1 MSMPES
7 EAVPVPASEPS
18 HRARRGPAKTGQTNI
33 ADIARL
39 SGVSTA
45 TVSRVMRGNGS
56 VSKATREKVLKVV
69 NDLGYV
75 PNAHAL
81 ALTTPPNSVTMVV
94 RVITGGTYANIM
106 SGVERESSERDMTF
120 RLISTGRKT
129 GGLARVVSDLVS
141 QRPKIAVMLADAA
154 TDREQDEV
162 LNASIDQLS
171 SVGTK
176 VVVAGRPRLML
187 APEIGVVDYA
197 NEQGIHDMTAYMI
210 AQGHRRFLFAG
221 KAEMSSVFAARYR
234 GFRRALEEAGLEHDP
249 RFDIDRSD
257 DRQENVNALI
267 GMYTAGARFTAI
279 VASTDALAL
288 DMIVGL
294 RTLGLS
300 VPGQVSVSGFDDMP
314 YAEDLIVPLST
325 VHVPFTELG
334 QTAVRMGLG
343 ECSADC
349 TLPTHLT
356 VRQSILPP
364 GADALVGAG
373 GGASR

>member
-1 MSMPES
+1 MSDAES
-7 EAVPVPASEPS
+7 VAVESL
-18 HRARRGPAKTGQTNI
+18 HRARRGPAKTGQANV

-39 SGVSTA
+39 AGVSTA
-45 TVSRVMRGNGS
+45 TVSRVMRGNGN
-56 VSKATREKVLKVV
+56 VSKATRDKVLKVV
-69 NDLGYV
+69 DELGYV

-94 RVITGGTYANIM
+94 RAITGGTYADIM
-106 SGVERESSERDMTF
+106 SGVERESSDRDMTF
-120 RLISTGRKT
+120 RLISTGRKA
-129 GGLARVVSDLVS
+129 GGLARVVRDLIS
-141 QRPKIAVMLADAA
+141 QRPKVAVMLADAA

-162 LNASIDQLS
+162 LNASIDQFS

-176 VVVAGRPRLML
+176 VVVAGRPRLTL
-187 APEIGVVDYA
+187 APEVGVIDYA

-210 AQGHRRFLFAG
+210 KQGHRRFLFAG

-249 RFDIDRSD
+249 RFDIVRSD
-257 DRQENVNALI
+257 DRKVNVSALVDA
-267 GMYTAGARFTAI
+267 YAAGARFTAI

-314 YAEDLIVPLST
+314 YAEDLMVPLST

-334 QTAVRMGLG
+334 QMAVRAGLG
-343 ECSADC
+343 EEPGDLL
-349 TLPTHLT
+349 LPTHLT
-356 VRQSILPP
+356 IRRSIQPP
-364 GADALVGAG
+364 DADASAG
-373 GGASR
+373 IAGVSGPVR